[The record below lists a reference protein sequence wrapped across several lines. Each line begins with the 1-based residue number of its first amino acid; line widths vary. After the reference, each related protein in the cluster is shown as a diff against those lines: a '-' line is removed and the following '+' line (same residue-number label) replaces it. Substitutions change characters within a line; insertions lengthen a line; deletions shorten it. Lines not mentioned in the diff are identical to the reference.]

1 MMTLNLRD
9 SFSATKH
16 QHFRPFTISKLYI
29 IKAVVGVGRL
39 RRPILFCHS
48 VGSKFQY
55 CRALM
60 VQILNKCYDKEFVG
74 LGRSE

>member
-29 IKAVVGVGRL
+29 IKAVVGVGRV

-48 VGSKFQY
+48 VY
-55 CRALM
+55 
-60 VQILNKCYDKEFVG
+60 VIV
-74 LGRSE
+74 LGQNFSTAVL